1 MKYIGNQ
8 PPPILPTI
16 VILYKTAV
24 ITNVGDWSTELLGT
38 VESKGTFIAAI
49 PSLFIAQ
56 LNDRLVT
63 LSSNQFD
70 LINAERLLFI
80 APNPAK
86 HQIIINSNKPFNSSS
101 KISILNVN
109 GQIVKKQTEI
119 VANSD
124 DKLTFN
130 LDVSDLNEGIY
141 FAKIINDT
149 NSKTI
154 KFILKK

>member
-1 MKYIGNQ
+1 MF
-8 PPPILPTI
+8 
-16 VILYKTAV
+16 
-24 ITNVGDWSTELLGT
+24 S
-38 VESKGTFIAAI
+38 I
-49 PSLFIAQ
+49 PQ
-56 LNDRLVT
+56 LNDRLAT
-63 LSSNQFD
+63 LSNNQYDFTSKE
-70 LINAERLLFI
+70 NTLFI

-86 HQIIINSNKPFNSSS
+86 SQITIHSNQPFNSSS
-101 KISILNVN
+101 KIFILNVN
-109 GQIVKKQTEI
+109 GQIVKKQMEI

-130 LDVSDLNEGIY
+130 LDVSDLNDGIY